1 MKHNTIIRSLSLLS
15 VFVSVTALQ
24 SAAFELDDSRDSY
37 EERAASSIVSA
48 RQEQLDSGMLELIYH
63 PRHGYLKSV
72 LDAFDIP
79 PESQLLV
86 FSKTSQLREH
96 INPRNPR
103 AIYFNDQV
111 YVAWVPGTPHIEI
124 AAIEPKVGSVFYV
137 LEQKE
142 QKIPKFDRNNQC
154 LECHTSSKNL
164 GVPGPLVRSFPT
176 DEKGAVDRFQGVS
189 SVTHRTPIKY
199 RWGGWYATGNTVQ
212 MHRGNKFGKTK
223 DNAPNSVD
231 DLRTFLDVGKYPAAS
246 SDIVA
251 IMVLEH
257 QAHMHNLIT
266 RLHRDAAAAMAKDG
280 HIRDLKD
287 DAETLLK
294 YLLFVDEAPLKGPI
308 RGNTDYAK
316 VFQSRGIKD
325 GKGRSLRQLDL
336 KSRLFRHPCSYLIYS
351 QSFQKM
357 HPVMRKH
364 LIRRLHA
371 ILTGEDQSDAFASL
385 TKDQRREI
393 KDILT
398 ATLPDL
404 PAYWSL

>member
-1 MKHNTIIRSLSLLS
+1 MKLPAIISLSVLL
-15 VFVSVTALQ
+15 
-24 SAAFELDDSRDSY
+24 AAAVPLRAAGPGDSDSY
-37 EERAASSIVSA
+37 EAGAHSGLVKS
-48 RQEQLDSGMLELIYH
+48 RQGQIDSGMLELNFH
-63 PRHGYLKSV
+63 ERHGYLKSV

-79 PESQLLV
+79 AESQLLV

-103 AIYFNDQV
+103 AIYFNDRV

-124 AAIEPKVGSVFYV
+124 AAVEPKVGSVFYV
-137 LEQKE
+137 LEQKK
-142 QKIPKFDRNNQC
+142 QKIPKFVRNNQC

-176 DEKGAVDRFQGVS
+176 DEKGAVDRFQGIS
-189 SVTHRTPIKY
+189 QVTHRTPIKY

-212 MHRGNKFGKTK
+212 MHRGNKFGEQKS
-223 DNAPNSVD
+223 DAPMSVD
-231 DLRTFLDVGKYPAAS
+231 DLRVFLDVGKYPAAS
-246 SDIVA
+246 SDLVA

-266 RLHRDAAAAMAKDG
+266 RLHRDAVAAVAKDG

-287 DAETLLK
+287 DAKTLLK

-316 VFQSRGIKD
+316 VFESRGIKD

-336 KSRLFRHPCSYLIYS
+336 RKRLFRYPCSYLIYS
-351 QSFQKM
+351 DSFRQM
-357 HPVMRKH
+357 QPVMRKH

-371 ILTGEDQSDAFASL
+371 ILTGEDKSDAFAAL
-385 TKDQRREI
+385 DADQRREI
-393 KDILT
+393 KAILT